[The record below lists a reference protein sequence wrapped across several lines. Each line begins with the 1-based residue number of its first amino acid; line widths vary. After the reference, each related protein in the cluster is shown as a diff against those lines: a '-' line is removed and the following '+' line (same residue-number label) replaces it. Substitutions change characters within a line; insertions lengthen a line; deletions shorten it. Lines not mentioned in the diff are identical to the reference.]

1 MVLSCFYNFVYCPI
15 IFSDANQEQLTS
27 LLGPSPS
34 SPHAIN
40 SNQKKSLLRSSDSQ
54 LSTLISHRQ
63 EFCSSLERQPITQPS
78 TSIQKKSLLPS
89 SNNQSSTIIPIA
101 PSCNSLLGSQIHN
114 YYLEQDESSNSQT
127 K

>member
-1 MVLSCFYNFVYCPI
+1 MLPPHLAALASQRYLLQLS
-15 IFSDANQEQLTS
+15 S
-27 LLGPSPS
+27 
-34 SPHAIN
+34 HAGVSIYTE
-40 SNQKKSLLRSSDSQ
+40 SAVQVFHLKSLLRSSDSQ